1 MHRVA
6 DKIPGMKRN
15 SGLRFGCHLVAR
27 SLRLAIHCVGLVFVV
42 CGFVLQAQ
50 DAVVQPEEPV
60 PTLHVYTNSIQIP
73 MLVLGSN
80 RQRLKTPI
88 AAKKFSV
95 SIDRGP
101 WFTATHARSAADV
114 PVSLSILLDANGD
127 SARLIQGVEDA
138 ITKTNLLSLR
148 PQDHLSIYG
157 LDCALIPLLEDAPAD
172 GSFKEGVEK
181 AFASWNQRMDHI
193 HNGDC
198 GEPSHLWDALAYVS
212 GELYKTPRLRVVL
225 AVSQGQDTGSKRT
238 WNETRDYAESTS
250 VAIFGL
256 PYVPVDGTWTI
267 VWDTENPFHQLCELS
282 GGMVIPT
289 PPKNLLD
296 AMKTM
301 ARTVRERY
309 IVEFPRPLN
318 ATSGK
323 HTMRVKVDHGER
335 YFVRSAGTSVPLPD
349 PAVLTDPTTVSTGP
363 KDAPEM
369 GTRKILTKP
378 Q

>member
-1 MHRVA
+1 
-6 DKIPGMKRN
+6 
-15 SGLRFGCHLVAR
+15 
-27 SLRLAIHCVGLVFVV
+27 VFVV

>member
-1 MHRVA
+1 MHRVT
-6 DKIPGMKRN
+6 DKIFGMEQN
-15 SGLRFGCHLVAR
+15 GELRFGCLLLAWG
-27 SLRLAIHCVGLVFVV
+27 LRLAACFVGLSLVAG
-42 CGFVLQAQ
+42 GFLLQAQ
-50 DAVVQPEEPV
+50 DTAVQPEEPV

-80 RQRLKTPI
+80 RQRLTTPI

-95 SIDRGP
+95 SIDSGP
-101 WFTATHARSAADV
+101 WFTATHARSASDV
-114 PVSLSILLDANGD
+114 PISLSILLDANGD
-127 SARLIQGVEDA
+127 SASLIQGVEDA
-138 ITKTNLLSLR
+138 VTKTNFLSLR

-181 AFASWNQRMDHI
+181 AFASWNQRRDHI

-198 GEPSHLWDALAYVS
+198 AEPTHLWDALAYVS
-212 GELYKTPRLRVVL
+212 GELNKTPRLRVVL

-238 WNETRDYAESTS
+238 WNEARDYAESTS
-250 VAIFGL
+250 VTIFGL
-256 PYVPVDGTWTI
+256 PYVPADKAWTT

-282 GGMVIPT
+282 GGMVLPT
-289 PPKNLLD
+289 PPKYLPG
-296 AMKTM
+296 AIKTM
-301 ARTVRERY
+301 GTTVRERY
-309 IVEFPRPLN
+309 IVEFPRPSN

-335 YFVRSAGTSVPLPD
+335 YFVRSAGTSVPTPD
-349 PAVLTDPTTVSTGP
+349 PAVLADPSTVSAGP
-363 KDAPEM
+363 KDTPEM

-378 Q
+378 H